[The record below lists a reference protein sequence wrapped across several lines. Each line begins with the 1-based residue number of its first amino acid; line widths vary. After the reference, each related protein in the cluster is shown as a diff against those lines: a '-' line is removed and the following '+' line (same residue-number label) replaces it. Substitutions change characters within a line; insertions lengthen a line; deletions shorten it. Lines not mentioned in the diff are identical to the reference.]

1 MNETS
6 VKRVIKRQFNA
17 IIDEEMKL
25 RRVLDMETNDEH
37 PEALFSGLYT
47 RVEQHLDE
55 INRLQNRIVLLQ
67 DLVNQNERYGSSL
80 YRRAIR
86 RRGLCIL

>member
-1 MNETS
+1 MNKTT

-17 IIDEEMKL
+17 VIDEEKKL
-25 RRVLDMETNDEH
+25 RKVLSMETNDEH

-55 INRLQNRIVLLQ
+55 INRLQNRIVVLQ
-67 DLVNQNERYGSSL
+67 DIVDPE
-80 YRRAIR
+80 
-86 RRGLCIL
+86 

>member
-1 MNETS
+1 MNQTS
-6 VKRVIKRQFNA
+6 VKRVIKRQCKA

-25 RRVLDMETNDEH
+25 RRVLEMETKAEH

-47 RVEQHLDE
+47 RIEQHLDE

-67 DLVNQNERYGSSL
+67 DLVNPE
-80 YRRAIR
+80 
-86 RRGLCIL
+86 

>member
-1 MNETS
+1 MNQTS
-6 VKRVIKRQFNA
+6 IKRVIKRQFNA

-25 RRVLDMETNDEH
+25 RRVLEMETNDEH

-47 RVEQHLDE
+47 RIDQHLDE

-67 DLVNQNERYGSSL
+67 SITNPE
-80 YRRAIR
+80 
-86 RRGLCIL
+86 

>member
-1 MNETS
+1 MNKTT

-17 IIDEEMKL
+17 VIDEERKL
-25 RRVLDMETNDEH
+25 RKVLSMETNDEQ

-55 INRLQNRIVLLQ
+55 INRLQNRIVVLQ
-67 DLVNQNERYGSSL
+67 EIADPE
-80 YRRAIR
+80 
-86 RRGLCIL
+86 

>member
-1 MNETS
+1 MNKTT

-17 IIDEEMKL
+17 VIDEEKKL
-25 RRVLDMETNDEH
+25 RRVLSMETNDEQ

-55 INRLQNRIVLLQ
+55 INRLQNRIVVLQ
-67 DLVNQNERYGSSL
+67 EI
-80 YRRAIR
+80 AAPE
-86 RRGLCIL
+86 

>member
-25 RRVLDMETNDEH
+25 RRVLAMETNDEH

-67 DLVNQNERYGSSL
+67 DLVNPE
-80 YRRAIR
+80 
-86 RRGLCIL
+86 

>member
-1 MNETS
+1 MNQTS

-67 DLVNQNERYGSSL
+67 SITNPE
-80 YRRAIR
+80 
-86 RRGLCIL
+86 